1 MTQNLNLYTMQTLF
15 EQPLEPV
22 DFIVEGL
29 LAPGLYI
36 LGGSPKVGKS
46 WLALQ
51 LCLAVCGG
59 TSFLGRVT
67 HRSEVLYL
75 ALEDGPQRLHSRAL
89 RLTQTAPSGLYLCGQ
104 ALPIGQGL
112 EQQLEH
118 TLDEHP
124 DIRLVILDTLQK
136 VRCVTGGGMSY
147 GSDYQDAAALKS
159 IADHYHVCLLAI
171 HHLRKLPDEDPF
183 NRLSGTNGLTGAADG
198 TLILVRPK
206 RQENMAVLTATG
218 RDIEDQEETLEF
230 DDCRWNRTTDP
241 EQLQFGLLVMLLQKL
256 LGQNVFQGTA
266 TELADWLGKEGLLF
280 GPAQLSRYLQSRG
293 RQLAEAGIG
302 LEVSR
307 TNSKRSLRL
316 WLGDRSDGCDGIPGE
331 EITANMLSLPSLAS
345 QAS

>member
-1 MTQNLNLYTMQTLF
+1 MTQDLNLYTMQTLF
-15 EQPLEPV
+15 DQPVEPV

-67 HRSEVLYL
+67 HQSEVLYL

-118 TLDEHP
+118 TLDAHP

-136 VRCVTGGGMSY
+136 VRCVSGSGMSY

-159 IADHYHVCLLAI
+159 IADRYHVVFWQSIICASCRTRI
-171 HHLRKLPDEDPF
+171 R
-183 NRLSGTNGLTGAADG
+183 LTGCP
-198 TLILVRPK
+198 V
-206 RQENMAVLTATG
+206 QTA
-218 RDIEDQEETLEF
+218 
-230 DDCRWNRTTDP
+230 
-241 EQLQFGLLVMLLQKL
+241 
-256 LGQNVFQGTA
+256 
-266 TELADWLGKEGLLF
+266 
-280 GPAQLSRYLQSRG
+280 
-293 RQLAEAGIG
+293 
-302 LEVSR
+302 
-307 TNSKRSLRL
+307 
-316 WLGDRSDGCDGIPGE
+316 
-331 EITANMLSLPSLAS
+331 
-345 QAS
+345 

>member
-1 MTQNLNLYTMQTLF
+1 MTQTLNLYTMQTLF
-15 EQPLEPV
+15 EQPVEPV

-51 LCLAVCGG
+51 LCLAVCDG
-59 TSFLGRVT
+59 TSFLGRAT

-89 RLTQTAPSGLYLCGQ
+89 HLTQTAPSGLYLCGQ

-136 VRCVTGGGMSY
+136 VRCVSGSGMSY

-159 IADHYHVCLLAI
+159 IADRYHVCLLAI
-171 HHLRKLPDEDPF
+171 HHCASCQMRT
-183 NRLSGTNGLTGAADG
+183 RLTGCP
-198 TLILVRPK
+198 V
-206 RQENMAVLTATG
+206 QMA
-218 RDIEDQEETLEF
+218 
-230 DDCRWNRTTDP
+230 
-241 EQLQFGLLVMLLQKL
+241 
-256 LGQNVFQGTA
+256 
-266 TELADWLGKEGLLF
+266 
-280 GPAQLSRYLQSRG
+280 
-293 RQLAEAGIG
+293 
-302 LEVSR
+302 
-307 TNSKRSLRL
+307 
-316 WLGDRSDGCDGIPGE
+316 
-331 EITANMLSLPSLAS
+331 
-345 QAS
+345 

>member
-1 MTQNLNLYTMQTLF
+1 MTQDLNLYTMQTLF
-15 EQPLEPV
+15 EQPLEPIDFLV
-22 DFIVEGL
+22 DGL
-29 LAPGLYI
+29 FAQGLYI

-51 LCLAVCGG
+51 LCLAVCTG
-59 TSFLGRVT
+59 TPFLGRET
-67 HRSEVLYL
+67 HQDEVLYL

-112 EQQLEH
+112 EQQLERA
-118 TLDEHP
+118 LEEHP
-124 DIRLVILDTLQK
+124 GIRLIILDTLQK
-136 VRCVTGGGMSY
+136 VRIESGSGMSY
-147 GSDYQDAAALKS
+147 AADYRDASALKS
-159 IADHYHVCLLAI
+159 VADRYHICLLAI

-183 NRLSGTNGLTGAADG
+183 NRLSGTNGLSGAADG
-198 TLILVRPK
+198 SLVLLRTK
-206 RQENMAVLTATG
+206 RQENTAVLSATG
-218 RDIEDQEETLEF
+218 RDIEDQEEPLEF
-230 DDCRWNRTTDP
+230 DDCRWNRTADP

-256 LGQNVFQGTA
+256 LRQDVFQGTA

-307 TNSKRSLRL
+307 TNSKRTLRL
-316 WLGDRSDGCDGIPGE
+316 WLGDRSDGCDSIPGE
-331 EITANMLSLPSLAS
+331 ETTANMLSLPSPAS